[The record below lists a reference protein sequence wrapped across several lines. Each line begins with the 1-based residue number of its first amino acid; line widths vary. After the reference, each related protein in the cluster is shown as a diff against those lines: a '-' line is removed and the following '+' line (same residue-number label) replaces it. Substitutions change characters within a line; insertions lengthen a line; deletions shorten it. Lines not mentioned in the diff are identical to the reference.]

1 MQAGQVAILC
11 CIHIADAAG
20 GCVISDSKFGTI
32 KSFSLFP
39 NGEHI
44 RPQYF
49 FFLHVRVKLA
59 NTILT
64 LQELNDYELHWHLYF
79 VPTYL
84 TYARMDVKG

>member
-1 MQAGQVAILC
+1 MANT
-11 CIHIADAAG
+11 
-20 GCVISDSKFGTI
+20 SDRNI
-32 KSFSLFP
+32 
-39 NGEHI
+39 
-44 RPQYF
+44 